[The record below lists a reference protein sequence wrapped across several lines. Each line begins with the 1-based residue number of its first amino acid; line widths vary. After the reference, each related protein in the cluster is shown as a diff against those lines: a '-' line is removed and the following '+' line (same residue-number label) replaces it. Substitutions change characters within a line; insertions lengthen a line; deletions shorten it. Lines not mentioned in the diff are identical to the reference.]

1 MDDEKRYPDFEEE
14 DGSCMKAGETD
25 YETVALQRETSLYP
39 DEEVIYDVA
48 PGTFGFYTDS
58 AEEFQR
64 HVAAM
69 EAEINAPNTKWIP
82 SEQVWSE
89 IKQEFPWLK

>member
-1 MDDEKRYPDFEEE
+1 
-14 DGSCMKAGETD
+14 MKAGETD
-25 YETVALQRETSLYP
+25 YETVALQKETSLFL
-39 DEEVIYDVA
+39 DEEVAYDVA

-69 EAEINAPNTKWIP
+69 EDEINNPNTNWIP
-82 SEQVWSE
+82 SEQLWSE

>member
-1 MDDEKRYPDFEEE
+1 
-14 DGSCMKAGETD
+14 MKAGETD
-25 YETVALQRETSLYP
+25 YETVALQKETSLFL
-39 DEEVIYDVA
+39 DEEVAYDVA

-69 EAEINAPNTKWIP
+69 EDEINDPNTKWIP
-82 SEQVWSE
+82 SEQLWSE